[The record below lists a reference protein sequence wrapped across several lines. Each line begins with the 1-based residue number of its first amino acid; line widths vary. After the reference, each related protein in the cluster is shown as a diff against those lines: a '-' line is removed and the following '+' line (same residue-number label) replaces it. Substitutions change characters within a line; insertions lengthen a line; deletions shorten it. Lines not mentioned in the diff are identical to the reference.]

1 MLMFVTDLIITKNII
16 FSPFFQVYVCK
27 DDRKEQYFNV
37 EIAACVCDTPA
48 RAFVKNIKSHN
59 GCLETEEEEERLRRT
74 SRVPTRYQTVSS
86 EEDELDQGQRVRTSP
101 VPVLEKRPSTT
112 TKRIGDHSVENEQSI
127 SSASTSTGF
136 ELTAIRILMELSVEV
151 KELRQRLD
159 HNTALLND
167 LVREKEADV
176 SVYLKEDPISADLQ
190 LDLPLTLP
198 EDLQELD
205 LKLEDVDFANKLV
218 LKLAVLGGKDVPSTT
233 RRILANL
240 LAPELAREYNW
251 TGAKGKKEFKNFKI
265 NNIILRAVR
274 QNSKTKDTTKDE
286 VKGSITSFLYN
297 ARDLKGGR
305 SKRRTAEQESGGP
318 SKQGRVEVD

>member
-1 MLMFVTDLIITKNII
+1 MGLKTKKPFIIDLFCGNSKPPSATEYLKDFVDEVI
-16 FSPFFQVYVCK
+16 FLKSNGVSFGGHHYQ
-27 DDRKEQYFNV
+27 V

-136 ELTAIRILMELSVEV
+136 ELTAIRILMELSVE
-151 KELRQRLD
+151 
-159 HNTALLND
+159 
-167 LVREKEADV
+167 
-176 SVYLKEDPISADLQ
+176 EDPISADLQ